1 MEKRMSRHSKWRGST
16 ARLQGAVALTVI
28 GASVFGA
35 SLARSE
41 SVSFTKDVKPIFDRK
56 CVSCH
61 ACYDAPA
68 QLDLRSAAGIKRG
81 AIKVDPYAPR
91 TTPIPPTFVWN
102 SQNKLEDWRALGF
115 FSVTE
120 GGKESIMGK
129 LLQLGHKNPV
139 KPNQQFPS
147 NIELDP
153 FKRKFSF
160 PNKFEVDSYAVQK
173 PLEGMPL
180 AVNGLSN
187 SEYTT
192 IMAWLNEGAQFDN
205 KPAVTSAADA
215 AMIKEWETFLNG
227 ADARTQLMARYIF
240 EHIYLVTFLFENKED
255 ANFYTLVR
263 STTPPGEPAIP
274 VKQHRANGPVEEGK
288 FFYRF
293 MVLDQTRCV
302 KNTRLQMVADQKK
315 LNRWKAIFQEQK
327 WDARTLPGYTEH
339 ERYDVTGIF
348 KDIPPKVRYKFLLDN
363 TWYIR
368 GAIVHG
374 PSCHGN
380 QAVGSVQDQGWHLY
394 ENPETSLYVN
404 DPEYRNM
411 VDPLLSFY
419 INKNNIQDALV
430 TRHEFVQRRKEFMK
444 LHLLREKEQG
454 IKTRMTDIW
463 RGEDDDDVPLVS
475 VYRHQTDAFIL
486 DKNIAGGDIPDKPN
500 WLLDYPIMEQA
511 YYTAVTNY
519 DLFDSSDTWTW
530 VRELFGLARIEAEMN
545 LLRFIPAKD
554 RRPTFMSWYTGPLT
568 ETRLRLEMPAFNPED
583 SIPTAIEYKTDNP
596 MREFYGKLLGYMGDR
611 IIADDPINRADA
623 KVPTDPVAASMRKI
637 TDASKQIGP
646 SWRKFKS
653 IIPEATILRIDRGD
667 KEPLVYTMTRDRWY
681 DTKAF
686 ISPVLQNDDAQKG
699 RVSILEGVQTAYPRF
714 MFKIP
719 EADTAAFADALIA
732 AEDEQAFQKL
742 AERWGVRRSSPDFWN
757 YLDTLKAYMRRRDP
771 TRAGTF
777 DVDRY
782 LNL

>member
-1 MEKRMSRHSKWRGST
+1 MVKAQVSRCSQGW
-16 ARLQGAVALTVI
+16 LQGVAALTVVCVSSFS
-28 GASVFGA
+28 AP
-35 SLARSE
+35 LAKAE
-41 SVSFTKDVKPIFDRK
+41 SVSFAKDVKPIFDRK

-68 QLDLRSAAGIKRG
+68 QLDLRSAAGIERG
-81 AIKVDPYAPR
+81 AMKIDPYAPR

-102 SQNKLEDWRALGF
+102 SQNRLEDWRKLGF

-120 GGKESIMGK
+120 GGKDSIMGK

-139 KPNQQFPS
+139 KADEQFPRT
-147 NIELDP
+147 IELDP

-160 PNKFEVDSYAVQK
+160 PNKFEVDSYIAQK

-192 IMAWLNEGAQFDN
+192 IMTWLDEGAKFDN
-205 KPAVTSAADA
+205 KPAVPSAADA
-215 AMIKEWETFLNG
+215 AMIKAWETFLNG
-227 ADARTQLMARYIF
+227 SDPRSQLMARYIF

-263 STTPPGEPAIP
+263 STTPPGEAAIP
-274 VKQHRANGPVEEGK
+274 VKQHLANGPVEEGK

-293 MVLDQTRCV
+293 MLLDQTRCV

-315 LNRWKAIFQEQK
+315 LDRWKQIFDEQK
-327 WDARTLPGYTEH
+327 WDAGKLPGYTEE
-339 ERYDVTGIF
+339 ERYDVAGIF
-348 KDIPPKVRYKFLLDN
+348 KDIPSKIRYKFLLDN
-363 TWYIR
+363 TWNIR

-380 QAVGSVQDQGWHLY
+380 QAIGSVQDQGWHLY

-404 DPEYRNM
+404 DPAYRDI

-444 LHLLREKEQG
+444 LRMAREQEKG
-454 IKTRMTDIW
+454 VKTQIADIW

-486 DKNIAGGDIPDKPN
+486 DKNIAGGDIPDKPT
-500 WLLDYPIMEQA
+500 WLLDYPIMEQS

-530 VRELFGLARIEAEMN
+530 VRELFGLARIESEMN
-545 LLRFIPAKD
+545 MLRFIPAKD
-554 RRPTFMSWYTGPLT
+554 RKPLFKSWYSGPLT
-568 ETRLRLEMPAFNPED
+568 QSRFKLEMPVFNPED
-583 SIPTAIEYKTDNP
+583 TIPTGIEYKTDNP
-596 MREFYGKLLGYMGDR
+596 MKEFYVKLLAYLGDR
-611 IIADDPINRADA
+611 AVNNDAINRADLKA
-623 KVPTDPVAASMRKI
+623 PTDPVAASMRKI
-637 TDASKQIGP
+637 TDASKDMGS

-686 ISPVLQNDDAQKG
+686 ISPVLQNDDPQKG
-699 RVSILEGVQTAYPRF
+699 RVSILEGVQTGYPRF

-719 EADTAAFADALIA
+719 EAEAAAFADALIA
-732 AEDEQAFQKL
+732 VEDETAFKKL
-742 AERWGVRRSSPDFWN
+742 VERWGVRRSSPDFWN
-757 YLDTLKAYMRRRDP
+757 YIDTLKAFVRRRDP
-771 TRAGTF
+771 TRAGAL